1 MKKLFEFQCSNCK
14 EIFEELTEY
23 KKVSQCPLCGSDA
36 DKLIGAPRIALEG
49 ITGAFPGASWAWE
62 KKHKYKPTQDN

>member
-23 KKVSQCPLCGSDA
+23 KKVSQCPLCSSDA
-36 DKLIGAPRIALEG
+36 DKIISTPRVSLEG
-49 ITGAFPGASWAWE
+49 ISGAFPGASWAWE
-62 KKHKYKPTQDN
+62 KKHNYKPTQDN